1 MDERELR
8 RRKYLTGYVS
18 EYYLKTGNSQY
29 IKKEVDDY
37 IENMEKEIK
46 KNTRKRLKKG
56 DDISEYN
63 IVFI

>member
-1 MDERELR
+1 MMNAGFTSIKEIASFSGFSDPLYFS
-8 RRKYLTGYVS
+8 KVFKKHYGMS
-18 EYYLKTGNSQY
+18 PGEY
-29 IKKEVDDY
+29 
-37 IENMEKEIK
+37 MEKEIK